1 MDNLGIWWT
10 SAICKHVCM
19 SYLLH
24 STYFFMYA
32 TGREKERKNLDI
44 AWFSAI
50 LFIRMIFMLSLEVF
64 YLILVHKDLLE
75 RIQTSLIA
83 GFEV

>member
-1 MDNLGIWWT
+1 
-10 SAICKHVCM
+10 
-19 SYLLH
+19 
-24 STYFFMYA
+24 MYA

-44 AWFSAI
+44 VWFSAI
-50 LFIRMIFMLSLEVF
+50 FFIRMILMLSLEVF

-83 GFEV
+83 GFEVWDFYDDD